1 MKNIV
6 WARIDDRLIH
16 GQVMTSWVQYTK
28 GNEIEIV
35 DDEVAGDDFLKMV
48 TTSTAP
54 ENVEVRVD
62 TQADA
67 VEYLKAENDGKKLIV
82 LAKTPGVFLN
92 LINQGVPILHINLG
106 GMGAKAGRTT
116 LYRNISASD
125 EERET
130 FKKLL
135 SKNVQVGIQIIA
147 QDKEVDLS
155 KIL

>member
-35 DDEVAGDDFLKMV
+35 DNEVAEDDFLKMV

-54 ENVEVRVD
+54 ENVLVRVD
-62 TQADA
+62 NQNDA
-67 VEYLKAENDGKKLIV
+67 ANYLKGVDDGQRLIV
-82 LAKTPGVFLN
+82 LAKTPDVFLR
-92 LINQGVPILHINLG
+92 LIENGVEIKHINLG
-106 GMGAKAGRTT
+106 GMGAKAGRST
-116 LYRNISASD
+116 LYRNISASAD
-125 EERET
+125 ERDTFRELMD
-130 FKKLL
+130 KDVKI
-135 SKNVQVGIQIIA
+135 GIQIIA